1 MDIDILKARDD
12 VEQTFFHRGLQPLT
26 KFIVMLSV
34 LIIAG
39 IWLDVRYLAPM
50 FIMGLALAIL
60 GKAPKAWF
68 VVMITALLLTWYP
81 TLRTTIAQ
89 VNPEYYNVLD
99 RTWAVTPIA
108 TIHIN
113 FLNLGEM
120 GLTYGTLYWL
130 TGRIVRYMTVVTW
143 AIFFVSTTPMSEI
156 ANTMYALKIPYQ
168 IVFVLQ
174 MTYKFIPFMS
184 SVINQISDAQK
195 LRGWSLRTLNPKKLV
210 QRALPIA
217 NPMIRRT
224 ATIVDQVTIA
234 TQIRGFG
241 TGNPTPL
248 KALSMKTIDWVLIAI
263 FTIFFIVSMVGTIAF
278 NWGAL

>member
-26 KFIVMLSV
+26 KFVMMVTV
-34 LIIAG
+34 LVVAG
-39 IWLDVRYLAPM
+39 IWLDVRFLAPL
-50 FIMGLALAIL
+50 FILGLVFAIL

-68 VVMITALLLTWYP
+68 IVMVTALLLTWYP

-99 RTWAVTPIA
+99 RTWAATPIA
-108 TIHIN
+108 TVNIK

-130 TGRIVRYMTVVTW
+130 AGRIVSFMTVVTW
-143 AIFFVSTTPMSEI
+143 AIFFVSTTPMNEI
-156 ANTMYALKIPYQ
+156 ANTMYALNIPYQ

-184 SVINQISDAQK
+184 SVINQISDAQR
-195 LRGWSLRTLNPKKLV
+195 LRAWSLRTINPKKLV

-224 ATIVDQVTIA
+224 AMIVDQVTIA

-241 TGNPTPL
+241 SGKPTPL
-248 KALSMKTIDWVLIAI
+248 KALAMKRIDWILVIF
-263 FTIFFIVSMVGTIAF
+263 FTIFFIVSLVGTIIF